1 MIWCCCCTIYFS
13 ENTRKFSAGIP
24 HVSIYLDDIL
34 VTGTSEAEHLD
45 TLDQVL
51 NHLKTAGLRLKQRKC
66 AFMLESVNYL
76 GHKISQKGLQPTEE
90 KVRAITEASP
100 PTNVSQL

>member
-1 MIWCCCCTIYFS
+1 M
-13 ENTRKFSAGIP
+13 
-24 HVSIYLDDIL
+24 
-34 VTGTSEAEHLD
+34 TGTSEAEHLD
-45 TLDQVL
+45 TMDQVL

-100 PTNVSQL
+100 PTNVSQLRSFLGLINYYGNFFQTWQTC